1 MVAARFLLLQPLPQT
16 LPVSEGQR
24 PQGLL
29 PVLGDVAAISRQ
41 VQPANEKALWG
52 KQHVTKLSSMEMHGT
67 SRKAHPKGCQS
78 NSTWSSRLFSAVHVA
93 DHFIS
98 CALVG
103 PPIWD
108 FRPELLISC
117 CLRGLVGQNELVA
130 RGPEMSQCQVG
141 LLQRPWWLV

>member
-1 MVAARFLLLQPLPQT
+1 MVSPRFLLLQPLPQT
-16 LPVSEGQR
+16 LPVCERQR

-29 PVLGDVAAISRQ
+29 RVLDDVAPISRQ
-41 VQPANEKALWG
+41 VQSTNEKPLCG
-52 KQHVTKLSSMEMHGT
+52 KHVTKISSMKMHQY
-67 SRKAHPKGCQS
+67 SIKGHS
-78 NSTWSSRLFSAVHVA
+78 NWCKSNLTWSSWVFFAVHVT

-103 PPIWD
+103 PPVWD

-117 CLRGLVGQNELVA
+117 CLLGLIWQNNLVA
-130 RGPEMSQCQVG
+130 RGPEMSQRQVG